1 MKVRIEGIDCPNCAR
16 ALEGEMNKLPSVESA
31 KIEFVKSTLIFKG
44 KGDDEKAFEEIVK
57 LTKKLEPDAKITKP
71 GSKNEGKK
79 IDKKL
84 MLDIALIVAGI
95 ALGLVVFFVKMPVW
109 TMWTLYV
116 VAALML
122 GYKTYY
128 KALTQI
134 FRGVVNE
141 NLLVTISVAGA
152 SIVGEHMEGLMV
164 IALYSIG
171 KVFESLAV
179 NRARRSIESL
189 VKMQPEYACL
199 LTENGEEK
207 VEPSAVKVGSK
218 IIVRAGEKVPLDGVI
233 VKGATSVDMQSRT
246 GGSVPVSLKEGE
258 EILSGAIVLDGVIEI
273 ETTKVY
279 DESTIKKIMNLI
291 ENASQN
297 KSKTETFISKITKW
311 YTFGIVVLAILVWG
325 VVWAVTKNIDTAV
338 YRGLIFL
345 VISCPCAFAISVPL
359 AYFSGLGNASK
370 KGILIKGSNY
380 LDACA
385 KLDNVVFDK
394 TGTLTTGQFSI
405 DRVEVEEES
414 ITEEKLVEL
423 AAIGEQYSLHPLAK
437 AIVSAANNKLPKA
450 TMVKEKAGE
459 GVSFKYIGK
468 NYFVGRKDKSL
479 KSTAVE
485 VYEEEKR
492 LGIIYLSD
500 TIKHSAK
507 NACALLK
514 NMGVRTIMLSG
525 DNEESVKDVS
535 KKLEIDEAHAK
546 LLPQE
551 KYQFIEQMK
560 ADKKRVGYVGD
571 GINDAPSLVL
581 SNVGISMGVNGSPA
595 SVEAS
600 DVVLVDDDPSKVATA
615 IKISKFTRKI
625 VLENII
631 LSAAIKIIFLSL
643 GSFGVTGMISA
654 VFADVG
660 VTLLAILNSM
670 RALKYSPK
678 NK

>member
-233 VKGATSVDMQSRT
+233 VKGATSVDMQSLT
-246 GGSVPVSLKEGE
+246 GESVPVSLKEGE
-258 EILSGAIVLDGVIEI
+258 
-273 ETTKVY
+273 
-279 DESTIKKIMNLI
+279 
-291 ENASQN
+291 
-297 KSKTETFISKITKW
+297 
-311 YTFGIVVLAILVWG
+311 
-325 VVWAVTKNIDTAV
+325 
-338 YRGLIFL
+338 
-345 VISCPCAFAISVPL
+345 
-359 AYFSGLGNASK
+359 
-370 KGILIKGSNY
+370 
-380 LDACA
+380 
-385 KLDNVVFDK
+385 
-394 TGTLTTGQFSI
+394 
-405 DRVEVEEES
+405 
-414 ITEEKLVEL
+414 
-423 AAIGEQYSLHPLAK
+423 
-437 AIVSAANNKLPKA
+437 
-450 TMVKEKAGE
+450 
-459 GVSFKYIGK
+459 
-468 NYFVGRKDKSL
+468 
-479 KSTAVE
+479 
-485 VYEEEKR
+485 
-492 LGIIYLSD
+492 
-500 TIKHSAK
+500 
-507 NACALLK
+507 
-514 NMGVRTIMLSG
+514 
-525 DNEESVKDVS
+525 
-535 KKLEIDEAHAK
+535 
-546 LLPQE
+546 
-551 KYQFIEQMK
+551 
-560 ADKKRVGYVGD
+560 
-571 GINDAPSLVL
+571 
-581 SNVGISMGVNGSPA
+581 
-595 SVEAS
+595 
-600 DVVLVDDDPSKVATA
+600 
-615 IKISKFTRKI
+615 
-625 VLENII
+625 
-631 LSAAIKIIFLSL
+631 
-643 GSFGVTGMISA
+643 
-654 VFADVG
+654 
-660 VTLLAILNSM
+660 
-670 RALKYSPK
+670 
-678 NK
+678 